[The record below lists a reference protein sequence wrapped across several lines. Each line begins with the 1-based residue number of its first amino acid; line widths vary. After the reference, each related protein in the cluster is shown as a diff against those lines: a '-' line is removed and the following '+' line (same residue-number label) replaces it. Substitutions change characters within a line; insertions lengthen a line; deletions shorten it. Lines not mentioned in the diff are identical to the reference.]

1 MWVAVLD
8 LVCMEWLQTK
18 NLMLKH
24 PVHALIFFDK
34 FDKTWCATPIF
45 TTRSRLDITWNHRR
59 PTMGYFV

>member
-1 MWVAVLD
+1 MWEAVLD
-8 LVCMEWLQTK
+8 LVRMEWLRTK

-24 PVHALIFFDK
+24 PTWALVFLDK

-45 TTRSRLDITWNHRR
+45 ATRSGLDITWNHRR